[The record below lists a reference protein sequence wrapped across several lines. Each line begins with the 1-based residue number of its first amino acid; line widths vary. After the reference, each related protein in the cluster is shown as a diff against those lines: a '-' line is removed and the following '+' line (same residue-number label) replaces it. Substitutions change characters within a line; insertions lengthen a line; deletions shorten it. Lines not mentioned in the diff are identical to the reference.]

1 MRRGAVAASRPRGPG
16 ARGGRAAAKA
26 TVRPGETVL
35 VAGATGGVGQLLAA
49 KLLQK
54 GFRVRALVR
63 DPAKAETLLGAQPD
77 LEFVQGD
84 LRSPADLARATA
96 GVAGICCTTGTTAFP
111 SARWKGNNTPEM
123 TDFVGVKNLV
133 NAAPA
138 GLSRF
143 VLVSSVGV
151 ERYEQPSPYMILN
164 LFGVLENKKKGED
177 ALVASG
183 VPYTIFRPGRLTDGP
198 YTSYDLNTLLQGIAG
213 ERQDVTVAL
222 GDCLDGEMSRIAL
235 AEGVAN
241 AIQFEHTS
249 GQTYCCMSVDGDGP
263 GEDAEK
269 WSAML
274 MVE

>member
-63 DPAKAETLLGAQPD
+63 DPAKAETLLGAQPA

-96 GVAGICCTTGTTAFP
+96 GVEGICCTTGTTAFP

-213 ERQDVTVAL
+213 ER
-222 GDCLDGEMSRIAL
+222 
-235 AEGVAN
+235 
-241 AIQFEHTS
+241 
-249 GQTYCCMSVDGDGP
+249 
-263 GEDAEK
+263 
-269 WSAML
+269 
-274 MVE
+274 